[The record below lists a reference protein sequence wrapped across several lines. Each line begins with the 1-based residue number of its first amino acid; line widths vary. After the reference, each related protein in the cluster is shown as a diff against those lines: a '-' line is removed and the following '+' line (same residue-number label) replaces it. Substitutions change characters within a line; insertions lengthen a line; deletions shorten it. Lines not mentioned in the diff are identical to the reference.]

1 MTLGLFDPAF
11 LGGLATGGGGGGA
24 WTPADIST
32 ELWLDAT
39 DAATLTLVSGK
50 VSQWNDKKGNGRSAT
65 QTNAALRPVYSAT
78 GLGGKGAVAL
88 DTSTG
93 QLNINSFGSGTYS
106 WFCAL
111 GASSGTSLTLI
122 GGVNTFIPLAI
133 VSTNSNIL
141 RVNGANDPSGAIQLY
156 NGESTQSV
164 VLRTDVYYKV
174 SDTTVTNAIA
184 AYVNIPVITSTVR
197 LGWTDANASYGYNG
211 FAGEFI
217 VVSGTPTTDN
227 RQKIEG
233 YLAHKWGMTA
243 NLPAGHPYKTAA
255 P

>member
-1 MTLGLFDPAF
+1 MSIIYINPYQFAVAGPPPA
-11 LGGLATGGGGGGA
+11 G

-32 ELWLDAT
+32 ELWLDGA
-39 DAATLTLVSGK
+39 DASTITLVSGK
-50 VSQWNDKKGNGRSAT
+50 VSQWDDKKGNGRSAT

-88 DTSTG
+88 DTATG
-93 QLNINSFGSGTYS
+93 QLSVNSFGSGTYS

-111 GASSGTSLTLI
+111 GASSGTTLTLI
-122 GGVNTFIPLAI
+122 GGVNTFIPLAV

-141 RVNGANDPSGAIQLY
+141 RVNGTNDPSSASQLY

-164 VLRTDVYYKV
+164 VLRTDVYYKL
-174 SDTTVTNAIA
+174 SSAAVTDAIA

-197 LGWTDANASYGYNG
+197 LGWTDANASYGYTG

-217 VVSGTPTTDN
+217 VVSGTPSTTD

-233 YLAHKWGMTA
+233 YLAHKWGMTG
-243 NLPAGHPYKTAA
+243 NLPAGHPYKTVA